1 MSSKYDSITTA
12 ANLVNEVMAHGLS
25 TVQDDLNRAADI
37 FGRSSIEELVNLAN
51 DIGRN
56 NENGEP
62 DPKGSW
68 SSGRKATQ
76 STFYMIASAIW
87 NWEDVTRFWNL
98 HTNPERKELAE
109 LKDLNARLGKENE
122 KLAARRDEL
131 LEEVKQGADYTSKLI
146 EQKMMAE
153 ARAEAAE
160 AEIVKLKA
168 KLYDMMM
175 AGKEAK

>member
-1 MSSKYDSITTA
+1 
-12 ANLVNEVMAHGLS
+12 
-25 TVQDDLNRAADI
+25 
-37 FGRSSIEELVNLAN
+37 
-51 DIGRN
+51 
-56 NENGEP
+56 
-62 DPKGSW
+62 
-68 SSGRKATQ
+68 
-76 STFYMIASAIW
+76 MIASAIW

-109 LKDLNARLGKENE
+109 LKDINARLGKENE

-168 KLYDMMM
+168 KLYDLMI
-175 AGKEAK
+175 AQKEV